1 MWLQRLRQSVHQEL
15 PPQSTPQDT
24 HRGETL
30 QVQLG
35 RLHVE
40 VRPFR
45 RADETL
51 PQAHG
56 SQTVPLSRLWPQL
69 LPLWPPGF
77 TQETTPSSVKPSAV
91 QLECNSVLGSV
102 LDYTTLT
109 LKLNGWPYLDCDRE
123 WGNVSSGLMFKPFHL
138 IKPKR
143 EKKAGCQLTHLR
155 PAHFYRN
162 MVAEPNLWSAV
173 EGPDTF
179 FSFCLQLFSWPE
191 SSALLWLHNQNSSSV
206 CASHMACSQA
216 SQRNMISSFKA
227 FCFTCIQVN
236 IWDLDTH
243 LHIHFFFFF
252 CSLRQY
258 NVKRSRMYPIT
269 PTVHCVIDTSAF
281 LLSFFFFL
289 KHLCQLPPSGSAII
303 KKTNT
308 PHTSSASARSDHE
321 VMTGC

>member
-1 MWLQRLRQSVHQEL
+1 M
-15 PPQSTPQDT
+15 
-24 HRGETL
+24 
-30 QVQLG
+30 QLG

-45 RADETL
+45 RADKTL

-77 TQETTPSSVKPSAV
+77 TQETTPPSVKPSAV

-109 LKLNGWPYLDCDRE
+109 LKWNGWPYLDCDRE

-143 EKKAGCQLTHLR
+143 GEKKAGCQLTHLR

-179 FSFCLQLFSWPE
+179 FFSFCLQLLSWPE

-236 IWDLDTH
+236 VWDLDTH
-243 LHIHFFFFF
+243 LQIHIFFA
-252 CSLRQY
+252 RY
-258 NVKRSRMYPIT
+258 ANTMWNVPECILSR
-269 PTVHCVIDTSAF
+269 
-281 LLSFFFFL
+281 LLCIVS
-289 KHLCQLPPSGSAII
+289 
-303 KKTNT
+303 
-308 PHTSSASARSDHE
+308 
-321 VMTGC
+321 

>member
-1 MWLQRLRQSVHQEL
+1 MTSAAATKC
-15 PPQSTPQDT
+15 TPRAPTSKHTAGHTQVSLHSYT
-24 HRGETL
+24 SRAFPEASNFLTSSNKPRVISSLCRGETL

-77 TQETTPSSVKPSAV
+77 TQETTPPSVKPSAV

-109 LKLNGWPYLDCDRE
+109 LKWNSWPYLDCDRE

-143 EKKAGCQLTHLR
+143 GEKKAGCQLTHLR

-179 FSFCLQLFSWPE
+179 FSFCLQLLSWPE

-236 IWDLDTH
+236 VWDLDTH
-243 LHIHFFFFF
+243 LQIHIFFA
-252 CSLRQY
+252 RY
-258 NVKRSRMYPIT
+258 ANTMWNVPECILSR
-269 PTVHCVIDTSAF
+269 
-281 LLSFFFFL
+281 LLCIVS
-289 KHLCQLPPSGSAII
+289 
-303 KKTNT
+303 
-308 PHTSSASARSDHE
+308 
-321 VMTGC
+321 